1 MTFPKVLCT
10 CVYKNGEE
18 ERITKMDA
26 VKLLL
31 QEPAGAIINVKKK
44 NNSDLNCKRRMTAEV
59 DYSPVFSFT
68 EKKQLAFF
76 FLGV

>member
-1 MTFPKVLCT
+1 
-10 CVYKNGEE
+10 
-18 ERITKMDA
+18 MDA

-44 NNSDLNCKRRMTAEV
+44 NNSDLNCKRRMTAEL
-59 DYSPVFSFT
+59 DYSPVFFFHR
-68 EKKQLAFF
+68 KKQLAFF

>member
-1 MTFPKVLCT
+1 
-10 CVYKNGEE
+10 
-18 ERITKMDA
+18 MDA

-59 DYSPVFSFT
+59 DYSPVFFFT
-68 EKKQLAFF
+68 EKNSWLFF
-76 FLGV
+76 SWACRRGLRPAGIGLFLSLQTI